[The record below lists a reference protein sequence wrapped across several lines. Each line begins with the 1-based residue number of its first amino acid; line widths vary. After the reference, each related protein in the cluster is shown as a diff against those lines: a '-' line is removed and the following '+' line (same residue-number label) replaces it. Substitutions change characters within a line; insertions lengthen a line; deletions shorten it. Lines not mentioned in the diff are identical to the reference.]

1 MRDYCV
7 RNTRILH
14 FEKYLSHEGENVQV
28 VKKSEG
34 KTKHS
39 KDREY
44 RSFFSLGYYDQLS
57 YVRCK
62 GAATFDYRHCFLLK
76 YPYRESRRQMI
87 TDQVLTLNDTEE
99 SIGENDPFE
108 YRGTCEMPFLGIV
121 LVTASGEAVNQKS
134 TEKIYEKLILA
145 LQEECE
151 RFFEEF
157 DSKSYHYKFFY
168 TPNCADLC
176 IAIRTVKLDYIYRLK
191 QHLSGLRLQVTNE
204 CRGVFHAISYTVAE
218 PSKVVWE
225 PGIVNQNKEIGIEMR
240 LSGPGKKVEKIKQC
254 LQNSEKSRTEPQS
267 DIPSK
272 IYGITGAGQ
281 YAMEVDFETFAKIYP
296 FLGMIKLD
304 SPEPV
309 NCDELTELQRCFKEG
324 DLECSYMRAKY
335 EPMILKEEIGA
346 LEWEKLNG
354 WIVSRY
360 KEKIR
365 NLRKQVFAS
374 SLSLEGM
381 IREKEM
387 MLKELFY
394 TYNDFWYRPCSWW
407 KGVWFYAQLECMMD
421 GIYTQTELIKKYV
434 NKTNDAKT
442 RERDAAEQEYYA
454 ENLAIKLGGDIT
466 LAVSA
471 VNNFNRLLQ
480 SINQYV
486 LNVPNYEIQTKVNV
500 EKYLMA
506 YTAYLLAISSTYRRQ
521 VEPEKRVVPFIA
533 LDLSIGGIKAASLF
547 SMRESIVD
555 EGELIESPEIC
566 FVIRFPNYQWLANVY
581 HALPMIT
588 HEISHNF
595 RYMERSKRNAFVGKY
610 VLYRLSGRLLDQI
623 METVDGDRTLYYG
636 ELEHYLFRHIN
647 ESLKESF
654 EDFPYMRK
662 DVRFQDIGEYVGIFF
677 AERIGASDEKSRQH
691 KRWDLIARETKKLVQ
706 VTDIVYI
713 RAKDLMLPE
722 TTDQDAFI
730 PKSLMDCFS
739 VYANVIVDILNT
751 EKGKRQACCEEWG
764 KAIEYVLCR
773 PEMDKDMHE
782 VLCDISKFLDAFEKT
797 EQIAPKDIWGIVR
810 VTLRNW
816 KKNNQVVADVYKDDE
831 NFRKIFD
838 RLCEADSLPEMK
850 ICLPVEESSNIEV
863 SDRMACYEKLN
874 CIRQCVGSIMTN
886 MKGDST
892 MQLCDE
898 ELNMEQFANN
908 LYGRLHNDYIQ
919 RLENRHSE
927 ENLWITFKA
936 EQRWLNSVGIVNSDE
951 KQFVKFFER
960 AAVGITEEEIR
971 TIVADQSSLYE
982 EIFAD
987 MGMCKAFGFNAYGYF
1002 MYMIHIF
1009 MKERDV
1015 PRAPGK
1021 DLTRDRV
1028 TILLISIYADE
1039 IGMDEKWE
1047 CNLPDSGFMKEL
1059 NAYWQDLRGHLQRSK
1074 AAKGNAMK
1082 QLLKYDDFYSVDS
1095 EIICKVLSEKKD
1107 EEHGLKRQEKKQ
1119 LEILRWMRRIYDEMN
1134 LENWSVD
1141 DCKKELILHIRE
1153 SEKGM
1158 QRKADSSLK
1167 KTWIE
1172 LCQEDES
1179 VQDIGDY
1186 YNNYN
1191 YSQILHGRKEGRL
1204 LKYQDK
1210 FVAKN
1215 YARMFDC
1222 IHQIRC
1228 QMHPEQE
1235 KKILDLLFE
1244 YDFTAEGGQA

>member
-7 RNTRILH
+7 KNTRILH
-14 FEKYLSHEGENVQV
+14 FEKYLSHEEENTQT
-28 VKKSEG
+28 G
-34 KTKHS
+34 KVPKRKGMHS

-62 GAATFDYRHCFLLK
+62 GDVTFDYRHCFLLK
-76 YPYRESRRQMI
+76 YPYRESQRQMI

-108 YRGTCEMPFLGIV
+108 YRGTRKMPFLGIV
-121 LVTASGEAVNQKS
+121 LVTVSGEAANQKC
-134 TEKIYEKLILA
+134 TEKMYEKLILV
-145 LQEECE
+145 LQKECE
-151 RFFEEF
+151 EFFKKF
-157 DSKSYHYKFFY
+157 DSKSFHYKFFY

-176 IAIRTVKLDYIYRLK
+176 IALRTAKLEYIYSLK
-191 QHLSGLRLQVTNE
+191 QHLSGLRLPVAEE
-204 CRGVFHAISYTVAE
+204 CWGVFHAISYTVAE
-218 PSKVVWE
+218 PSRVVWDSE
-225 PGIVNQNKEIGIEMR
+225 VVNQNKEIGVEMR
-240 LSGPGKKVEKIKQC
+240 LSGPGSKMKEIRQC
-254 LQNSEKSRTEPQS
+254 LQHSEKSREELQGDTSSE
-267 DIPSK
+267 
-272 IYGITGAGQ
+272 IYGITGSGQ
-281 YAMEVDFETFAKIYP
+281 YAIEVDFETFADIYP

-309 NCDELTELQRCFKEG
+309 HCDNPTEIQRCFNEK

-335 EPMILKEEIGA
+335 KPAILNKEIGA
-346 LEWEKLNG
+346 PEWEQLNG

-360 KEKIR
+360 KEEIR
-365 NLRKQVFAS
+365 NLRKQIFAS

-421 GIYTQTELIKKYV
+421 GICTQTELIKKYV
-434 NKTNDAKT
+434 NKANDAKM
-442 RERDAAEQEYYA
+442 RERDVAEQEYYA
-454 ENLAIKLGGDIT
+454 ESLAVKLGGDIT

-521 VEPEKRVVPFIA
+521 IEPEKRVVPFIA
-533 LDLSIGGIKAASLF
+533 LDLTIGGIKAASLF
-547 SMRESIVD
+547 SMRESIAD
-555 EGELIESPEIC
+555 EGEQIESPEIC

-595 RYMERSKRNAFVGKY
+595 RYMERGKRNAFAGKY
-610 VLYRLSGRLLDQI
+610 VLYRLSDRLLDQI
-623 METVDGDRTLYYG
+623 METADGDRTLYYG
-636 ELEHYLFRHIN
+636 ELERYLFRHIN

-654 EDFPYMRK
+654 EDSPYMRK

-677 AERIGASDEKSRQH
+677 AERIGASDERCRQH
-691 KRWDLIARETKKLVQ
+691 KRWELIAREIRDLVR

-722 TTDQDAFI
+722 AADPDAFI
-730 PKSLMDCFS
+730 PESLMDCFS
-739 VYANVIVDILNT
+739 IYANVIVDILNT
-751 EKGKRQACCEEWG
+751 KKEKRQACCEEWR
-764 KAIEYVLCR
+764 KAIECMQKR
-773 PEMDKDMHE
+773 PEMDEDMSE
-782 VLCDISKFLDAFEKT
+782 VLVNISKFLDAFQES
-797 EQIAPKDIWGIVR
+797 EQIAPTDIWGIVPM
-810 VTLRNW
+810 TLKNW
-816 KKNNQVVADVYKDDE
+816 KKHNQTVSDVYRDDE

-838 RLCEADSLPEMK
+838 GICEADSLPEMK
-850 ICLPVEESSNIEV
+850 ICLPGEEISNIEV

-874 CIRQCVGSIMTN
+874 RIRQCAGNIMTN

-892 MQLCDE
+892 TQLRDE
-898 ELNMEQFANN
+898 DLLMTQFARN
-908 LYGRLHNDYIQ
+908 LYNRLHGDYIR
-919 RLENRHSE
+919 RLEKRHSE
-927 ENLWITFKA
+927 ENLWLTFKA
-936 EQRWLNSVGIVNSDE
+936 EQTWLTSVGIVSFDE

-960 AAVGITEEEIR
+960 AAAGITEAEIR

-987 MGMCKAFGFNAYGYF
+987 MGMCKAFGFTAYGYF

-1015 PRAPGK
+1015 PRVPGN

-1028 TILLISIYADE
+1028 TMLLTSIYADE
-1039 IGMDEKWE
+1039 IGMNEKWE
-1047 CNLPDSGFMKEL
+1047 CNLQDSQLTKAL
-1059 NAYWQDLRGHLQRSK
+1059 NAYWQDLRGHLQGSK
-1074 AAKGNAMK
+1074 AAKEGAMRR
-1082 QLLKYDDFYSVDS
+1082 LLKYDDFYSVES
-1095 EIICKVLSEKKD
+1095 GIICEVLD
-1107 EEHGLKRQEKKQ
+1107 EERRLNRQEKKQ

-1134 LENWSVD
+1134 LENWRID

-1158 QRKADSSLK
+1158 QRKADPGLK

-1172 LCQEDES
+1172 LCQEGES
-1179 VQDIGDY
+1179 VRDIGGY
-1186 YNNYN
+1186 YNKYS
-1191 YSQILHGRKEGRL
+1191 YSQILQGRKDGRL

-1210 FVAKN
+1210 FIARN

-1228 QMHPEQE
+1228 RMQPGQE

>member
-7 RNTRILH
+7 KNTRILH
-14 FEKYLSHEGENVQV
+14 FEKYLSHEEENMRAA
-28 VKKSEG
+28 KKLNWKRTYSEN
-34 KTKHS
+34 
-39 KDREY
+39 REY

-62 GAATFDYRHCFLLK
+62 GDATFDYRHCFLLK
-76 YPYRESRRQMI
+76 YPYRESQRQMI

-99 SIGENDPFE
+99 SIGKNDPFE
-108 YRGTCEMPFLGIV
+108 YEGTRKMPFLGIV
-121 LVTASGEAVNQKS
+121 LVTVSGEAANQKC
-134 TEKIYEKLILA
+134 TEKIYEKLISV

-151 RFFEEF
+151 RFFEQF
-157 DSKSYHYKFFY
+157 DSKSFHYKFFY

-176 IAIRTVKLDYIYRLK
+176 VALRTERLEYIYCLK
-191 QHLSGLRLQVTNE
+191 QHLSGLRLPVTEE
-204 CRGVFHAISYTVAE
+204 CGGVFHAISYTVAE
-218 PSKVVWE
+218 PSKVVWDSE
-225 PGIVNQNKEIGIEMR
+225 IVKQNKKIGIEMR
-240 LSGPGKKVEKIKQC
+240 LSGPGKKMIEIKEC
-254 LQNSEKSRTEPQS
+254 LQNPEKSREELQGDKSS
-267 DIPSK
+267 D

-281 YAMEVDFETFAKIYP
+281 YAMEVDFETFADIYP

-309 NCDELTELQRCFKEG
+309 NCDDLTEIQKCFNERN
-324 DLECSYMRAKY
+324 LECSYMRAKY
-335 EPMILKEEIGA
+335 KPAILDEKISA
-346 LEWEKLNG
+346 PEWEQLNG
-354 WIVSRY
+354 WIVSKY
-360 KEKIR
+360 KEEIR
-365 NLRKQVFAS
+365 NLREHIFAS
-374 SLSLEGM
+374 SVSLEGM
-381 IREKEM
+381 LREKEM

-407 KGVWFYAQLECMMD
+407 KGVWFYAQMECMMD
-421 GIYTQTELIKKYV
+421 GICTQTELIKKYV
-434 NKTNDAKT
+434 NKANDKM
-442 RERDAAEQEYYA
+442 RERDAAESEYYA
-454 ENLAIKLGGDIT
+454 ERLAVKLGGDIT

-521 VEPEKRVVPFIA
+521 IESEKRVVPFIA
-533 LDLSIGGIKAASLF
+533 LDLTIGGIKAASLF
-547 SMRESIVD
+547 SMRESIAD

-595 RYMERSKRNAFVGKY
+595 RYMERSKRNVFAGEY

-623 METVDGDRTLYYG
+623 METADGDRTLYYG

-654 EDFPYMRK
+654 EDSPYIRK

-677 AERIGASDEKSRQH
+677 AERIGASDEKCRQH
-691 KRWDLIARETKKLVQ
+691 KRWNLIAREVRELVRL
-706 VTDIVYI
+706 TDIVYI
-713 RAKDLMLPE
+713 RAKDLMPKE
-722 TTDQDAFI
+722 SADPDAFI
-730 PKSLMDCFS
+730 PESLMDCFS
-739 VYANVIVDILNT
+739 IYANVIADILNT
-751 EKGKRQACCEEWG
+751 EKGKRQVCCEEWRN
-764 KAIEYVLCR
+764 AIESIQRLS
-773 PEMDKDMHE
+773 ETDEDMRE
-782 VLCDISKFLDAFEKT
+782 VLGDISNFLVAFQES
-797 EQIAPKDIWGIVR
+797 EQIAPTDIWGIVR
-810 VTLRNW
+810 MTLKNW
-816 KKNNQVVADVYKDDE
+816 KKFNQIVADVYKDDE

-838 RLCEADSLPEMK
+838 GICEADSLPEMK
-850 ICLPVEESSNIEV
+850 ICLPKKEISNIEV

-874 CIRQCVGSIMTN
+874 RIRQCAGNIMTN
-886 MKGDST
+886 IKGDSIT
-892 MQLCDE
+892 QLRDE
-898 ELNMEQFANN
+898 DLLMTQFAKN
-908 LYGRLHNDYIQ
+908 LYDRLHRDYIR
-919 RLENRHSE
+919 RLEKRHSE
-927 ENLWITFKA
+927 ENLWLTFKA
-936 EQRWLNSVGIVNSDE
+936 EQTWMTSVGIVSSDE
-951 KQFVKFFER
+951 KQFVEFFER
-960 AAVGITEEEIR
+960 AAAGITEEEIK

-987 MGMCKAFGFNAYGYF
+987 MGMCKAFGFTAYGYF

-1015 PRAPGK
+1015 PRSPGN

-1028 TILLISIYADE
+1028 TILLTSIYKDE
-1039 IGMDEKWE
+1039 IGMNEKWE
-1047 CNLPDSGFMKEL
+1047 CNLWDSQFTEAL
-1059 NAYWQDLRGHLQRSK
+1059 NAYWKDLREHLYRSK
-1074 AAKGNAMK
+1074 AAKGKAMK
-1082 QLLKYDDFYSVDS
+1082 CLLKCDEFYSVDS
-1095 EIICKVLSEKKD
+1095 GIICEVFSEEED
-1107 EEHGLKRQEKKQ
+1107 EEHGLDCQEKKQ

-1134 LENWSVD
+1134 LENWRVD

-1179 VQDIGDY
+1179 VRDIGSY
-1186 YNNYN
+1186 YNHYS
-1191 YSQILHGRKEGRL
+1191 YSQILQGHKEGRL

-1210 FVAKN
+1210 FIAKN
-1215 YARMFDC
+1215 YASMFDC
-1222 IHQIRC
+1222 IHQIRSR
-1228 QMHPEQE
+1228 MRPGQE

-1244 YDFTAEGGQA
+1244 YDFTVEGGQA